1 MTNKLA
7 SNDASL
13 IWNSYYT
20 KKFHSEVIQDLH
32 FMSPKKSANKQDPLK
47 LLILLQNR
55 IVIIDVQTDTIVSEL
70 SPLTEGTLQKTLLFN
85 NNTEAVTYNFVS
97 EEQQNQLMW
106 IDLKK
111 EEPKWTEYVQGIK
124 QIFKIGVEH
133 FAMALEVDN
142 SNKKASMVLLCSTKG
157 LAMKEYSLFTT
168 QIQHFWVT
176 YATNKTYLYGL
187 DSSSDLYM
195 LDINVTN
202 NFQLEESDQGD
213 METENVDL
221 DNNEVSGAIN
231 FDGRGTWDQ
240 NETEDFFAVYKSRH
254 TNPMKIENL
263 FYEKSHLMPNLNML
277 AEQNFDGLLISN
289 HSQNP
294 TETE

>member
-1 MTNKLA
+1 MGLISASEFFDEKKGKISGDQFFCSWDNLGELKVYGLMTNKLA

-142 SNKKASMVLLCSTKG
+142 SNKKASMVLLCSTKVR
-157 LAMKEYSLFTT
+157 K
-168 QIQHFWVT
+168 
-176 YATNKTYLYGL
+176 K
-187 DSSSDLYM
+187 
-195 LDINVTN
+195 
-202 NFQLEESDQGD
+202 
-213 METENVDL
+213 
-221 DNNEVSGAIN
+221 
-231 FDGRGTWDQ
+231 
-240 NETEDFFAVYKSRH
+240 K
-254 TNPMKIENL
+254 L
-263 FYEKSHLMPNLNML
+263 FY
-277 AEQNFDGLLISN
+277 
-289 HSQNP
+289 
-294 TETE
+294 